1 METPRKVLLRDL
13 IIFQLKLLLDG
24 LKDIV
29 LSPLAVGAVAL
40 DILAPGDRTGRSFY
54 AVMRLGER
62 FDRWLNLFGAADR
75 ASAERGGL
83 FAESR
88 AGSDTLLGHLEKIV
102 IGREESE
109 AEARKSSSRS

>member
-1 METPRKVLLRDL
+1 MDASRKVLLRDL

-24 LKDIV
+24 LKDVV
-29 LSPLAVGAVAL
+29 LSPLAIGAVAL

-62 FDRWLNLFGAADR
+62 FDSWLNLFGAADR
-75 ASAERGGL
+75 ASADRGGL

-88 AGSDTLLGHLEKIV
+88 AGSDSLLGHLEKIAL
-102 IGREESE
+102 GREETE
-109 AEARKSSSRS
+109 EENARTRS